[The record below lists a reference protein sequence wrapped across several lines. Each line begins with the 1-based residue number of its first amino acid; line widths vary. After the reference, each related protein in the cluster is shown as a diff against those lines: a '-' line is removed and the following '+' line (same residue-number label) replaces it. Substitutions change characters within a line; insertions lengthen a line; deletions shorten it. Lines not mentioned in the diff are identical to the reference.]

1 VQSVAPPPPQYWYFC
16 AESNT
21 YYPYVE
27 ICPGGWET
35 VVPTPSN
42 E

>member
-1 VQSVAPPPPQYWYFC
+1 VSPPPQYWYFC
-16 AESNT
+16 GASNT

-27 ICPGGWET
+27 TCPSGWET